1 MGRKN
6 SAAAKARRT
15 AEQNAEREEQKREI
29 LLQIAYL
36 KTRQQYKASELEE
49 IRLKVRQAMPM
60 LQESMAARA
69 VSVLCL
75 SIGEHFSDE
84 HNNRVVDEFVPELK
98 AHLEESGY
106 AIDSFTECP
115 INIIGEAIQ
124 ECIRRYEAT
133 TQNSS
138 GAAELAPSQQVVLL
152 AATGSQAKGA
162 AVGPIAQG
170 QSAQAPRTHKEVGP
184 SVQGPWAQRHKGT
197 LGLDL
202 GGRHRLSKPRS
213 LKHIDEL
220 MWAAAQ
226 QLAIK
231 EAAAQCEIEGECEQY
246 YNTMCKV
253 GQICLAEVIHVK
265 TQAIYDARSTQKLKR
280 ESRKFK

>member
-1 MGRKN
+1 M
-6 SAAAKARRT
+6 
-15 AEQNAEREEQKREI
+15 
-29 LLQIAYL
+29 
-36 KTRQQYKASELEE
+36 
-49 IRLKVRQAMPM
+49 
-60 LQESMAARA
+60 
-69 VSVLCL
+69 
-75 SIGEHFSDE
+75 
-84 HNNRVVDEFVPELK
+84 
-98 AHLEESGY
+98 
-106 AIDSFTECP
+106 
-115 INIIGEAIQ
+115 
-124 ECIRRYEAT
+124 
-133 TQNSS
+133 
-138 GAAELAPSQQVVLL
+138 
-152 AATGSQAKGA
+152 
-162 AVGPIAQG
+162 GPIAQG
-170 QSAQAPRTHKEVGP
+170 PSAQAPRAHKEVGP

-231 EAAAQCEIEGECEQY
+231 EVAAQCDIEGECEQY

>member
-1 MGRKN
+1 
-6 SAAAKARRT
+6 
-15 AEQNAEREEQKREI
+15 
-29 LLQIAYL
+29 
-36 KTRQQYKASELEE
+36 
-49 IRLKVRQAMPM
+49 
-60 LQESMAARA
+60 

-75 SIGEHFSDE
+75 GVGEYFSDE
-84 HNNRVVDEFVPELK
+84 HNERVVSEFKLELE

-106 AIDSFTECP
+106 AIEICP

-124 ECIRRYEAT
+124 DGIERYEAT

-202 GGRHRLSKPRS
+202 GGRHGLSKPRS

-231 EAAAQCEIEGECEQY
+231 EVATQCDIEGECEQY
-246 YNTMCKV
+246 HNTMCKV

>member
-15 AEQNAEREEQKREI
+15 AEQNAEREEQKRKI
-29 LLQIAYL
+29 LQQVAYC
-36 KTRQQYKASELEE
+36 KTRLQYKASELEE
-49 IRLKVRQAMPM
+49 IRLQVRQAMPM

-75 SIGEHFSDE
+75 SVGEYFSDE
-84 HNNRVVDEFVPELK
+84 HNNRVVDEFVPELM
-98 AHLEESGY
+98 AHLEESGF
-106 AIDSFTECP
+106 AIDSFTEHP
-115 INIIGEAIQ
+115 INMIGEAIQ
-124 ECIRRYEAT
+124 ECIERYEAT

-138 GAAELAPSQQVVLL
+138 GAAGLAPSQEVVLL

-202 GGRHRLSKPRS
+202 GGRHGLSKPRS

-231 EAAAQCEIEGECEQY
+231 EVATQCDIEGECEQY
-246 YNTMCKV
+246 HNTMCKV

>member
-15 AEQNAEREEQKREI
+15 AEQNAEREEQKRKI
-29 LLQIAYL
+29 LQQVAYC
-36 KTRQQYKASELEE
+36 KTRLQYKASELEE
-49 IRLKVRQAMPM
+49 IRLQVRQAMPM

-69 VSVLCL
+69 VDVLCL
-75 SIGEHFSDE
+75 GQGNYFPDE
-84 HNNRVVDEFVPELK
+84 HNERVAGEFVPELE
-98 AHLEESGY
+98 AHLEESGF
-106 AIDSFTECP
+106 AIDSFTEHP
-115 INIIGEAIQ
+115 VDMIGEAIQ
-124 ECIRRYEAT
+124 ECIERYEAT

-138 GAAELAPSQQVVLL
+138 GAAGLAPSQQVVLL

-202 GGRHRLSKPRS
+202 GGRHGLSKPRS

-231 EAAAQCEIEGECEQY
+231 EVATQCDIEGECEQY
-246 YNTMCKV
+246 HNTMCKV